1 MARAI
6 IATGGAAVTPANA
19 AKLPK
24 SGSLYITTGGTIK
37 ITMLDGSVLTL
48 TVDDFTWLPLE
59 VVKVWSTGTDATGIF
74 VFY

>member
-1 MARAI
+1 MARTM
-6 IATGGAAVTPANA
+6 IATGGAEVTPADA
-19 AKLPK
+19 AKLSKP
-24 SGSLYITTGGTIK
+24 GSLYITTGGTVK

-59 VVKVWSTGTDATGIF
+59 VLKVWDTGTTATGIF